1 METGWRF
8 LQLADSAFPSGGFAH
23 SGGLEAAV
31 HAREVT
37 DSAGLERFARDALWQ
52 AGHFGL
58 PLVRAAHADPTAI
71 LALDA
76 RADAFLANHD
86 ANRASRMQGRA
97 LLATAA
103 RIFPKELRP
112 LRAVAGRG
120 GLKLHLAP
128 LSGAVHQALGLGAEE
143 TLRLFLWTAMRG
155 VLSAAVRL
163 GLVGTHEAQ
172 ALQAGLGGAL
182 EQVLETCCSLG
193 ASSLSQT
200 APVADLMSAA
210 HDRLYSRLFQS

>member
-23 SGGLEAAV
+23 SPGLEAAGQ
-31 HAREVT
+31 AREVT
-37 DSAGLERFARDALWQ
+37 DSAGLGRFARDALWQ

-58 PLVRAAHADPTAI
+58 PLVRAAHADPAAI
-71 LALDA
+71 PALDA
-76 RADAFLANHD
+76 RADAFLANHV
-86 ANRASRMQGRA
+86 ANRASRTQGGA
-97 LLATAA
+97 LFATAA
-103 RIFPKELRP
+103 RIFPTEMRP
-112 LRAVAGRG
+112 LRAVAGNA
-120 GLKLHLAP
+120 GLKLHVAP

-172 ALQAGLGGAL
+172 AQQAGLAGGLEAL
-182 EQVLETCCSLG
+182 LAACVPLGTGSL
-193 ASSLSQT
+193 AQT
-200 APVADLMSAA
+200 APVADLLSAA

>member
-23 SGGLEAAV
+23 SAGLEAAV
-31 HAREVT
+31 QAREVT
-37 DSAGLERFARDALWQ
+37 DSAGLGRFARDALWQ

-58 PLVRAAHADPTAI
+58 PLVRAAHADPGAI

-76 RADAFLANHD
+76 RADAFLANHV
-86 ANRASRMQGRA
+86 ANRASRTQGRA
-97 LLATAA
+97 LFATAT
-103 RIFPKELRP
+103 RIFPAELRA
-112 LRAVAGRG
+112 LRAVAGNG
-120 GLKLHLAP
+120 GLKLHVAP

-143 TLRLFLWTAMRG
+143 TLRLFLWTSMRG

-172 ALQAGLGGAL
+172 VHQDWLAGSLEEVLAACGPLG
-182 EQVLETCCSLG
+182 T
-193 ASSLSQT
+193 SSLSQT
-200 APVADLMSAA
+200 APVADLLSAA